1 MEKVLIIKYGELSTK
16 SDNINFFIKQLR
28 NNVASKLKNIK
39 FDIKYDYGRMIIF
52 TESFDEALEKVK
64 EVFGIHEICVGYLLK
79 DRDFDNICDNVL
91 ELIKEKEFET
101 FRVTVKRSDKKYPG
115 KSPEIAKNIGGH
127 ILKNTLGKKVEI
139 KNPDLN
145 IFVEIRLNEILIYLN
160 NGYKGLGGYPVSTLG
175 KGLLML
181 SGGIDSPVAGYLAV
195 KRGVRIEAIYFDSP
209 PHTSKMA
216 LKKVENLARCL
227 AKYNGK
233 VRLHVINF
241 TKIQEEIIK
250 NIPNYYLITLM
261 RRMMYKISA
270 LLASKINAHV
280 IINGESIGQVA
291 SQTLKS
297 MQVIN
302 EAIKMP
308 VIRPVCTYDK
318 LEIIELSKKIGT
330 YDISIEPYEDCCTI
344 FVPDHPVI
352 HPDLKLVNEY
362 ESLVD
367 FDNLIYE
374 AIKNR
379 IIIDIDE
386 NEVNEYEDLL

>member
-1 MEKVLIIKYGELSTK
+1 MEKVIIIKYGELSTK
-16 SDNINFFIKQLR
+16 SDNIDFFLKTLKDNVR
-28 NNVASKLKNIK
+28 NKLLGIEHE
-39 FDIKYDYGRMIIF
+39 IKYDRGRMIVYTDNIP
-52 TESFDEALEKVK
+52 EAMEKIK
-64 EVFGIHEICVGYLLK
+64 LVFGIHEICIGYQYQDK
-79 DRDFDNICDNVL
+79 DFA
-91 ELIKEKEFET
+91 LIKENVLRLIKNISFAT
-101 FRVTVKRSDKKYPG
+101 FKVVAKRSDKNYPG
-115 KSPEIAKNIGGH
+115 TSIEIAKEIGSH
-127 ILKNTLGKKVEI
+127 ILKGLANKKVI
-139 KNPDLN
+139 MDNPDLIIN
-145 IFVEIRLNEILIYLN
+145 VEIRLNDVLIYF
-160 NGYKGLGGYPVSTLG
+160 NGERGLGGYPVSTLG

-181 SGGIDSPVAGYLAV
+181 SGGIDSPVAGYLAI

-209 PHTSKMA
+209 PHTSPMA
-216 LKKVENLARCL
+216 LKKVENLARIL
-227 AKYNGK
+227 SKYNGE

-250 NIPNYYLITLM
+250 NIPNYYLITIM
-261 RRMMYKISA
+261 RRMMYRISA
-270 LLASKINAHV
+270 ILASNINAHI

-318 LEIIELSKKIGT
+318 LEIIDVAKKIGT
-330 YDISIEPYEDCCTI
+330 YETSIEPFEDCCTI

-352 HPDLKLVNEY
+352 HPDFKLVKEY

-367 FDNLIYE
+367 FKTLIYE

-379 IIIDIDE
+379 KVIKI
-386 NEVNEYEDLL
+386 NEYEEKNYDDLL